1 MVVCLFVRCNTFFD
15 FDLNKNMRQFGV
27 AHENPLLPGIWKKKK
42 HSPSIILI
50 SNYFVS
56 FQCFHNMSK
65 QLLAPGGLTAACA
78 ESVHVII
85 M

>member
-1 MVVCLFVRCNTFFD
+1 
-15 FDLNKNMRQFGV
+15 MRQFGV
-27 AHENPLLPGIWKKKK
+27 AHEILNPLLPGIWKKQK

-56 FQCFHNMSK
+56 FQYFHNMSK
-65 QLLAPGGLTAACA
+65 LTITDPWGFDRA
-78 ESVHVII
+78 ERVQVII